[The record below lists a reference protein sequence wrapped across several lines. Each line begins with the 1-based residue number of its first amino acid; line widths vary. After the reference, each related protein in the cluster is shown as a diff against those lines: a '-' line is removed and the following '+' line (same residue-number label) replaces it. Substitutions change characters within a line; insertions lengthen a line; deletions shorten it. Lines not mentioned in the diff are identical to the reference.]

1 MEYGRQPDSVCL
13 EEYIQDEIRPFRDAD
28 AIEGYDCGLCNSFD
42 FCLVNTGDNHAG
54 YIGFGNPTNTNLLA
68 EDGSMNIVVE
78 YWRSGG

>member
-1 MEYGRQPDSVCL
+1 MD
-13 EEYIQDEIRPFRDAD
+13 F
-28 AIEGYDCGLCNSFD
+28 NSFG

>member
-1 MEYGRQPDSVCL
+1 MQMQLKVRIVD
-13 EEYIQDEIRPFRDAD
+13 F
-28 AIEGYDCGLCNSFD
+28 NSFG